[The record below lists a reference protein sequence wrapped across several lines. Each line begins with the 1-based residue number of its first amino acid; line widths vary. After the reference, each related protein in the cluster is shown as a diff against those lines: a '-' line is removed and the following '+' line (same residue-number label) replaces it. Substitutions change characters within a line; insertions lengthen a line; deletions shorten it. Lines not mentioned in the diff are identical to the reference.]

1 MAQALDIKDAKQNGE
16 LKDLKADIA
25 ALRTD
30 FAKLMEDTGEIAKT
44 QRDVGIERGR
54 EALSTA
60 SEQFKKQKGKVE
72 DSVRDNPLAA
82 IGIAFGVGVLMAAIS
97 RR

>member
-1 MAQALDIKDAKQNGE
+1 MGQALDINDTKPNGE
-16 LKDLKADIA
+16 LTDLKADIA

-30 FAKLMEDTGEIAKT
+30 FAKLMEDTGEVAKA
-44 QRDVGIERGR
+44 QRDAGIERGR
-54 EALSTA
+54 EALNTA
-60 SEQFKKQKGKVE
+60 GEEIKKQKGKVE
-72 DSVRDNPLAA
+72 DSVRENPLAA